1 MQSLF
6 KILIFGLMFCLMAEP
21 AVCAENDKKKPGSIL
36 RFLQANRAKREIML
50 ATGKI
55 DKDAK
60 VYYLYE
66 IDRLYDEDDLEEYV
80 DFMAPALRAIFR
92 KGANLIMY
100 TNKYISGSNSR
111 DRHNDLAEE
120 LRLIRK
126 VAVKCPIVNT
136 YKESTRKALFKDA
149 TGTSRYSPYTDLCAV
164 DEHGIPL
171 AHFSLSGSDILI
183 SDAKNS
189 NSKILVENV
198 RDINT
203 WQATAIIKSVNDL
216 VKQVNERD
224 AATRQAEEKK
234 EAQAAKEAKPEPEP
248 AKPAPTRWKKVRIN
262 R

>member
-1 MQSLF
+1 MKVLRRKHQNNLHTRDKEEKTKNPRWLPWKQVKSDSWFQQHLPRTTYAAYIAGTKYNLFHSSYLFNVRLIQYTSQPMQSLF

-66 IDRLYDEDDLEEYV
+66 IDRLYDEDDLVEYV
-80 DFMAPALRAIFR
+80 DFMAPALRAIFK

-111 DRHNDLAEE
+111 ERHNDLADE

-126 VAVKCPIVNT
+126 IAVKCPIINT
-136 YKESTRKALFKDA
+136 YREST
-149 TGTSRYSPYTDLCAV
+149 S
-164 DEHGIPL
+164 
-171 AHFSLSGSDILI
+171 
-183 SDAKNS
+183 
-189 NSKILVENV
+189 
-198 RDINT
+198 
-203 WQATAIIKSVNDL
+203 W
-216 VKQVNERD
+216 
-224 AATRQAEEKK
+224 
-234 EAQAAKEAKPEPEP
+234 
-248 AKPAPTRWKKVRIN
+248 
-262 R
+262 